1 MPVLNIDAQARQQI
15 RQALLESTH
24 CDVYALILLPD
35 GDSLLMLAHAG
46 NVAFC
51 LIDDRGDDLF
61 DPHLMQ
67 DVGALVLADLQRN
80 RELIEAAQELLA
92 Q

>member
-1 MPVLNIDAQARQQI
+1 MPTLNIDTHARQQI
-15 RQALLESTH
+15 RQALLESAH
-24 CDVYALILLPD
+24 GDVYALILLPD
-35 GDSLLMLAHAG
+35 GDSLLMLCHAG

-67 DVGALVLADLQRN
+67 DVGSLVLADLQRN
-80 RELIEAAQELLA
+80 RELMREES
-92 Q
+92 

>member
-1 MPVLNIDAQARQQI
+1 MPVLHIDAQARQQI
-15 RQALLESTH
+15 RQALLESCH
-24 CDVYALILLPD
+24 CDVYALILLPE

-67 DVGALVLADLQRN
+67 DVGALVLADLERN
-80 RELIEAAQELLA
+80 RELMREES
-92 Q
+92 